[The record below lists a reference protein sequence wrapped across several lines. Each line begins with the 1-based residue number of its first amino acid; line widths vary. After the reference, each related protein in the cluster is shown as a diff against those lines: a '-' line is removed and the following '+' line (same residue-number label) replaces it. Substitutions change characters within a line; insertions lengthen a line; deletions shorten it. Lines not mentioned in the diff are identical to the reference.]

1 MSAETR
7 PPSGPVEFESVEI
20 IDRLS
25 GSYVGATVES
35 AHDRSFVLRLKREAE
50 MPEEALLRWSD
61 GAGAWQGIGEL
72 ERIDSSR
79 VRCELAPPEE
89 WQAAPARR
97 SPRIRVE
104 DSPLVVYFPGARR
117 AHAVC
122 VDISESGCRASW
134 LGKTPDVGDAVHIT
148 WDTETSPAAP
158 TRWIPARV
166 VRIIPRPF
174 GAHHVCFSFEFA
186 DAKQAAFVRERHQ
199 ASLEAIRQRRR
210 DERAA

>member
-72 ERIDSSR
+72 EQIDSSR

-148 WDTETSPAAP
+148 WDTGTPRHADP
-158 TRWIPARV
+158 LDPGTRR
-166 VRIIPRPF
+166 
-174 GAHHVCFSFEFA
+174 AHHSTPLRRAPRLFSFEFA